1 MPVSSSS
8 SAAAAVRVV
17 APIEQYLHNPFSV
30 SDDFKKSDQDIV
42 SNLSRFSP
50 PKAEPAV
57 AKQRESV
64 STRIEIEGPSSTQ
77 LLQTTIPPPPPP
89 LAAASTTTSMP
100 SASLKAPVS
109 IATPRASDP
118 VRMDPIVPVAN
129 AAPRME
135 SVVLSNP
142 ALTPTP
148 RAAEQMIPSDSKI
161 ITVGAVKPDSSI
173 PPSAIG
179 TSNKA
184 VSMDLSSSSSSSSN
198 NSKYVELQNELQY
211 YKSKCV
217 NLTEVVKDCETRL
230 DDYKKMYMDSRE
242 SLSELERRLESR
254 EMEWREKLRGVELER
269 DKAENDK
276 RQARFALIDLEM
288 KVQPSNADPSNSSTS
303 SSSSSASAVHS
314 KVPATAADL
323 KALIDDV
330 QVSKAALARSA
341 ASHMELQTQLQG
353 IEKQHKEQLDGLITE
368 HNHILL
374 ESASRHQA
382 DISEYKKRI
391 YALEADQS
399 SLNNMVDDLRE
410 RHNKEQQEH
419 AVITSNMQSAQDMLL
434 KRNEALVE
442 ETKKLQASYSTVSSE
457 LQLAKSQVTLLALQ
471 ADGKLDAQR
480 IQDETHQKALNELRS
495 SESKLRAELAEKS
508 KRTNEQ
514 QDIIDLLRAQ
524 LASSAAASP
533 QGSEQ
538 QQQIPLSSF
547 DQAVEHAA
555 ITRRQLEAEIDQL
568 KAKIDC
574 LEGEKITLVT
584 QKSRQETEVRH
595 AKAELNANASVA
607 ESNRLL
613 ELEKQQLMTQLQ
625 TMRSTNNECLE
636 ELGLLRKSY
645 EQLLQVS
652 AASRNSDSG
661 EWVSKL
667 EYDRVLI
674 DLQSEHAAVEQL
686 QKKIKSYQE
695 ELMCLQRRLED
706 KAIADALKEE
716 ASTVSS
722 NKQQLLY
729 EEQISRLALEID
741 ALKKREGHQSTR
753 IVDLQDEATV
763 LRSAIAKR
771 DATLQ
776 LKDQELQQQQ
786 QNLIKLTSS
795 KPVAVNNTPV
805 ANEAG
810 EGSVPQHLY
819 KDLIQKKQMLES
831 EKVELLVQINDV
843 QHKLSMMTT
852 SKLDSINTL
861 KQQHHAEIER
871 LTVSLTSS
879 LEQEQSRAKVAEQV
893 STSRLATLQME
904 LNAVYKDA
912 ELKATECFE
921 AKANLAQVQARCGS
935 LLQDMDAKEELIR
948 QMRIERDELRARMNS
963 HDSELRNVTKE
974 RDTLD
979 NAVRDLKREIQELLQ
994 RSGRERDRDREGP
1007 IGEVDRYQLLRGE
1020 MDSLKASFASNTAT
1034 AAAASAI
1041 DHQHHNKE
1049 NIHVAA
1055 ISGGN
1060 NINNMDFD
1068 KMRVS
1073 DAWGQQ
1079 LQQEQQPIR
1088 LRDSHYSLYP
1098 PPPMHQSSSVTA
1110 FHADS
1115 NAKQI
1120 VELSWALSQQ
1130 QLSMVRMEEYLLHTN
1145 KLIQEMKV
1153 PAASLPSTVDQ
1164 RDNDARPTSA
1174 PASLRSSHRHH
1185 SSSSQGPST
1194 TATIKRSDDA
1204 VTAVDADSSPD
1215 FMSLLRDKRSALRE
1229 DDSSDSSSII
1239 SHPPVPIHH
1248 QKKNSRLKRSSTDH
1262 AKSSNEHLKLHST
1275 RQAYADDTKRSSRD
1289 TNFEQQQHITAGN
1302 VLTNE
1307 ALDRLIKKYE
1317 LHRTPSFNSSSSK
1330 RGGSNN
1336 NNNSTTGFSV
1346 ASANLS
1352 LMDVKSRTRREAKFM
1367 NDLRDLCQAAKKAI
1381 LHDQACIRNL
1391 KDLWKS
1397 KSSSNVSVMVS
1408 AEMINSM
1415 TLKANI
1421 AVDALREGQEL
1432 LKTRERK
1439 LRILSKSVE
1448 YFEQLLQQ
1456 MKGIGGTATT
1466 AAIGVNTSHVQELL
1480 RVIQQHCIDSANDF
1494 TVILH
1499 SHANQQQLF
1508 RGIIDDLDLTKEP
1521 DYLSDVAVVPEHRS
1535 SYSHV
1540 PSSINDEYSS
1550 SSSRYLGMSDNHHHS
1565 VSQRSTNS
1573 AISRTNTIS
1582 FTTRQPSAMSSAT
1595 ATALSQKETA
1605 TGIALIRNKETRSRM
1620 LQDQIQKIA
1629 ARQSQSKAECEKHF
1643 G

>member
-1 MPVSSSS
+1 M
-8 SAAAAVRVV
+8 
-17 APIEQYLHNPFSV
+17 
-30 SDDFKKSDQDIV
+30 
-42 SNLSRFSP
+42 
-50 PKAEPAV
+50 
-57 AKQRESV
+57 
-64 STRIEIEGPSSTQ
+64 
-77 LLQTTIPPPPPP
+77 
-89 LAAASTTTSMP
+89 
-100 SASLKAPVS
+100 
-109 IATPRASDP
+109 
-118 VRMDPIVPVAN
+118 
-129 AAPRME
+129 
-135 SVVLSNP
+135 
-142 ALTPTP
+142 
-148 RAAEQMIPSDSKI
+148 
-161 ITVGAVKPDSSI
+161 
-173 PPSAIG
+173 
-179 TSNKA
+179 
-184 VSMDLSSSSSSSSN
+184 
-198 NSKYVELQNELQY
+198 ELQNELQY
-211 YKSKCV
+211 YKSKCA

-242 SLSELERRLESR
+242 SLSELERRLESK

-303 SSSSSASAVHS
+303 SSSSASAVQS

-410 RHNKEQQEH
+410 RYRKEQQEH

-442 ETKKLQASYSTVSSE
+442 ETKKLQASYSAVSSE
-457 LQLAKSQVTLLALQ
+457 LQLAKSQVTLLTIQ

-480 IQDETHQKALNELRS
+480 IQDETHQKALDELRS
-495 SESKLRAELAEKS
+495 SESKLRAELADKS

-652 AASRNSDSG
+652 AASRSSDSG
-661 EWVSKL
+661 EWVNKL

-716 ASTVSS
+716 ASSVSS

-729 EEQISRLALEID
+729 EEHISRLALEID
-741 ALKKREGHQSTR
+741 ALKSREGHQSTR
-753 IVDLQDEATV
+753 IVDLQNEAIV
-763 LRSAIAKR
+763 LRSAIAKQ
-771 DATLQ
+771 DAALQ
-776 LKDQELQQQQ
+776 LKDQELQLQQQ
-786 QNLIKLTSS
+786 SLIKLTSS
-795 KPVAVNNTPV
+795 KPVAVSNTPV

-831 EKVELLVQINDV
+831 EKVQLLVQINDV

-893 STSRLATLQME
+893 STSRLTALQME

-948 QMRIERDELRARMNS
+948 QMRIERDELRARMNG
-963 HDSELRNVTKE
+963 HESELRNVTKE
-974 RDTLD
+974 RDALD
-979 NAVRDLKREIQELLQ
+979 NAVRDLKREVQELLQ
-994 RSGRERDRDREGP
+994 RSGRERDREGP
-1007 IGEVDRYQLLRGE
+1007 TGEVDRYQLLRGE

-1034 AAAASAI
+1034 AAAV

-1049 NIHVAA
+1049 NIHGAA
-1055 ISGGN
+1055 SGGNNN

-1153 PAASLPSTVDQ
+1153 PAASLPSTADQ

-1185 SSSSQGPST
+1185 SSSQGPST
-1194 TATIKRSDDA
+1194 TAAIRRSDDA
-1204 VTAVDADSSPD
+1204 VSAVDADSSPD

-1229 DDSSDSSSII
+1229 DDSSDTSSIT

-1248 QKKNSRLKRSSTDH
+1248 QKKNSRLKRLSTDH
-1262 AKSSNEHLKLHST
+1262 AKSSSEHLKLQST

-1289 TNFEQQQHITAGN
+1289 TNFKQQQHITAGN

-1317 LHRTPSFNSSSSK
+1317 LHRTPSFNSSSGSSK
-1330 RGGSNN
+1330 RGDSSNNNNN

-1397 KSSSNVSVMVS
+1397 KGSSNVSVMVS

-1439 LRILSKSVE
+1439 LRILCKSVE

-1456 MKGIGGTATT
+1456 LKGVGGTATA

-1480 RVIQQHCIDSANDF
+1480 RIIQQHCIDSANDF

-1550 SSSRYLGMSDNHHHS
+1550 SSSRHQGMSDNHHHS
-1565 VSQRSTNS
+1565 VPQRSTNS
-1573 AISRTNTIS
+1573 SIGRNNTIS

>member
-1 MPVSSSS
+1 M
-8 SAAAAVRVV
+8 
-17 APIEQYLHNPFSV
+17 HNPFSV

-50 PKAEPAV
+50 PKAEPAAAAV
-57 AKQRESV
+57 KQRESV

-77 LLQTTIPPPPPP
+77 VLQTSIPPPPP
-89 LAAASTTTSMP
+89 LAAAPNIP
-100 SASLKAPVS
+100 SAALKAPVS
-109 IATPRASDP
+109 SAAPRASDP
-118 VRMDPIVPVAN
+118 VRMDSVVPVAN
-129 AAPRME
+129 VAPRME
-135 SVVLSNP
+135 PVVLSNP
-142 ALTPTP
+142 TPN
-148 RAAEQMIPSDSKI
+148 ESKI
-161 ITVGAVKPDSSI
+161 ITVGAVKPDSI
-173 PPSAIG
+173 VPPSAEG
-179 TSNKA
+179 TSNNA
-184 VSMDLSSSSSSSSN
+184 VSMDSSSSSSSSN
-198 NSKYVELQNELQY
+198 NSKYMELQNELQY
-211 YKSKCV
+211 YKSKCE
-217 NLTEVVKDCETRL
+217 NLTEVVKDCEIRL

-242 SLSELERRLESR
+242 SLSALERRLESK
-254 EMEWREKLRGVELER
+254 EMEWREKLRSVELER

-288 KVQPSNADPSNSSTS
+288 KVQPSNADPSNSGTS
-303 SSSSSASAVHS
+303 SSSSSASAVQS

-323 KALIDDV
+323 KALIDDI

-382 DISEYKKRI
+382 DISEYKKRL
-391 YALEADQS
+391 YVLEADQS

-410 RHNKEQQEH
+410 RHHKEQQEH

-434 KRNEALVE
+434 KRNESLVE
-442 ETKKLQASYSTVSSE
+442 ETKKLQASYSAVSSE
-457 LQLAKSQVTLLALQ
+457 LQLAKSQVTLLAIQ

-480 IQDETHQKALNELRS
+480 IQDETHQKVLDELRS

-514 QDIIDLLRAQ
+514 QDIIELLRAQ

-533 QGSEQ
+533 QG
-538 QQQIPLSSF
+538 QQIPLSSF

-568 KAKIDC
+568 KEKIDC
-574 LEGEKITLVT
+574 LEGEKNTLVT

-613 ELEKQQLMTQLQ
+613 ELEKQQLMAQLQ

-636 ELGLLRKSY
+636 EMGLLRKSY

-652 AASRNSDSG
+652 ATSRSSDPG

-686 QKKIKSYQE
+686 HKKIKSYQE

-716 ASTVSS
+716 ASSVSS

-741 ALKKREGHQSTR
+741 ALKRREGDQSTR
-753 IVDLQDEATV
+753 IVGLQDEATV
-763 LRSAIAKR
+763 LRSAIAKQ
-771 DATLQ
+771 DAALQ
-776 LKDQELQQQQ
+776 LKDQHQ

-795 KPVAVNNTPV
+795 NPVAAVSNTPV
-805 ANEAG
+805 ANEAC

-819 KDLIQKKQMLES
+819 KDLIQKKQMLEG
-831 EKVELLVQINDV
+831 EKVQLLVQINDV

-879 LEQEQSRAKVAEQV
+879 LEQEQSREKV
-893 STSRLATLQME
+893 STTRLAALQME

-935 LLQDMDAKEELIR
+935 LLQDVDAKEELIR
-948 QMRIERDELRARMNS
+948 QMRIERDELRARMNG

-974 RDTLD
+974 RDALD
-979 NAVRDLKREIQELLQ
+979 NAVRDLKREVQELLQ
-994 RSGRERDRDREGP
+994 RSGREREREREDP
-1007 IGEVDRYQLLRGE
+1007 TGEVDRYQLLRGE
-1020 MDSLKASFASNTAT
+1020 MDSLKASFASNTA
-1034 AAAASAI
+1034 AAAAV

-1049 NIHVAA
+1049 NIHGAA
-1055 ISGGN
+1055 SGGGN
-1060 NINNMDFD
+1060 NNNNSNNINTMDFD

-1145 KLIQEMKV
+1145 KLIREMQV
-1153 PAASLPSTVDQ
+1153 PAVASLPSTTADQ
-1164 RDNDARPTSA
+1164 RDHDARSTSA

-1185 SSSSQGPST
+1185 SQGSST
-1194 TATIKRSDDA
+1194 TALRRSDDA
-1204 VTAVDADSSPD
+1204 VSADSSPD
-1215 FMSLLRDKRSALRE
+1215 FMSLLRDKRSALQE
-1229 DDSSDSSSII
+1229 DASSDSSFIT

-1248 QKKNSRLKRSSTDH
+1248 QKKNSRLRRSSTDH
-1262 AKSSNEHLKLHST
+1262 AKSSSEHLKLQST

-1289 TNFEQQQHITAGN
+1289 TNFEQQQPITAGN

-1330 RGGSNN
+1330 RGSNN
-1336 NNNSTTGFSV
+1336 SSSTGFSV

-1367 NDLRDLCQAAKKAI
+1367 SDLRDLCQAAKKAI

-1397 KSSSNVSVMVS
+1397 KGSSSVSVMVS

-1439 LRILSKSVE
+1439 LRILNKSVE

-1456 MKGIGGTATT
+1456 MKGVGGTATATAAT

-1499 SHANQQQLF
+1499 SHTNQQQLF
-1508 RGIIDDLDLTKEP
+1508 RGIIDDLDLSKEP

-1550 SSSRYLGMSDNHHHS
+1550 SSSRHQGMSDNHHHS
-1565 VSQRSTNS
+1565 IPQRSTNS
-1573 AISRTNTIS
+1573 AIGRNSTIS
-1582 FTTRQPSAMSSAT
+1582 FTTRQPSYAAMSSAT
-1595 ATALSQKETA
+1595 ATTTALSQKETA
-1605 TGIALIRNKETRSRM
+1605 TGIALIRNKEMRSRM